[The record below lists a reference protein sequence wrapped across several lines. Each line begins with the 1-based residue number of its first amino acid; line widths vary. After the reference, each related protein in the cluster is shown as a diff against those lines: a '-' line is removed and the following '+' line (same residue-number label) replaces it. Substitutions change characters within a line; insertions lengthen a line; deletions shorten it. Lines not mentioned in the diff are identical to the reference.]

1 MFARPGGPG
10 ETGQMTLLVGI
21 LIGIVLVVVLRIA
34 LMRLML
40 VKLRRDVA
48 ALNAGDH
55 KPLLSGYAKDAV
67 LVFTEGDHRWSGTY
81 DGRDAIGKFLAD
93 FVHYGIKG
101 EITEMW
107 IGGWP
112 WNMTIL
118 VGFDDHADGPD
129 GTRIYENHTVLMCR
143 TRLGKIVR
151 QEDFYFDTVRML
163 AFDKKLT
170 ELGIN
175 PL

>member
-1 MFARPGGPG
+1 MFARPDAPD
-10 ETGQMTLLVGI
+10 ETGDMTLVLGIVIGII
-21 LIGIVLVVVLRIA
+21 LIVVLRIA
-34 LMRLML
+34 LMQLML

-67 LVFTEGDHRWSGTY
+67 IVFNDGDHRWAG
-81 DGRDAIGKFLAD
+81 DHVGHAAIDTFLAN

-101 EITEMW
+101 EITDLW

-112 WNMTIL
+112 WSMTIL

-129 GTRIYENHTVLMCR
+129 GTRVYQNHTVLMCR
-143 TRLGKIVR
+143 TRMGKIVH
-151 QEDFYFDTVRML
+151 QEDFYVDTVRML

>member
-1 MFARPGGPG
+1 MN
-10 ETGQMTLLVGI
+10 LVLGIIIGI
-21 LIGIVLVVVLRIA
+21 LLIIVLRIA
-34 LMRLML
+34 LIRVLL

-55 KPLLSGYAKDAV
+55 KPLLSGYAEDAV
-67 LVFTEGDHRWSGTY
+67 IVFNDADHRWSGNHV
-81 DGRDAIGKFLAD
+81 GRAAIDSFLAN

-101 EITEMW
+101 EITKIW

-112 WNMTIL
+112 WSITIL
-118 VGFDDHADGPD
+118 AAFDDHADGPD
-129 GTRIYENHTVLMCR
+129 GTRIYENHTVLVCR
-143 TRLGKIVR
+143 TRMGKIVH
-151 QEDFYFDTVRML
+151 QEDFYVDTVRML

-170 ELGIN
+170 ELGIR

>member
-1 MFARPGGPG
+1 
-10 ETGQMTLLVGI
+10 MTLLLGI
-21 LIGIVLVVVLRIA
+21 LIGIALVLVLRIV
-34 LMRLML
+34 LIRLML

-67 LVFTEGDHRWSGTY
+67 IVFNDGEHRWGGDHV
-81 DGRDAIGKFLAD
+81 GRDAIDSFLAN

-101 EITEMW
+101 EITDIW

-112 WNMTIL
+112 WSMTIL

-129 GTRIYENHTVLMCR
+129 GTRLYENHTVLKCR
-143 TRLGKIVR
+143 TRMGKIVH
-151 QEDFYFDTVRML
+151 QEDFYVDTVRML
-163 AFDKKLT
+163 AFDRKLT
-170 ELGIN
+170 ELGVD